1 MAKVYVAY
9 GSNLNMEQMRDR
21 CPTAE
26 FIGTGAIENYELQFK
41 GSLHNAHATIAPKE
55 GSSAL
60 VGVWRIQKRDESHLD
75 MYEGY
80 NPKGYCQDTIFGGFA
95 PNSQTAN
102 TLSGNLGSRTVLS
115 GTVTKGKNDDS
126 QSLQMMERP
135 LMSPD
140 ELKSMPKGSF
150 VVMKTGTHP
159 MKTKLK
165 LFFDWGIQFQKPL
178 EMPDRGSRPV
188 YYAGKQD
195 LERSILF
202 QFPMIHMPM
211 GATMPSRV
219 QQASKPMPTTIN
231 INNEDE

>member
-80 NPKGYCQDTIFGGFA
+80 NPKGYCYYNKEQIPVKMDDGSTITGMVYIMDPRMDFGNPSAGYYDIVHRGYEDCGLDTA
-95 PNSQTAN
+95 
-102 TLSGNLGSRTVLS
+102 VLNRAVS
-115 GTVTKGKNDDS
+115 DS
-126 QSLQMMERP
+126 MDLAQHRMEREG
-135 LMSPD
+135 LR
-140 ELKSMPKGSF
+140 LC
-150 VVMKTGTHP
+150 
-159 MKTKLK
+159 
-165 LFFDWGIQFQKPL
+165 
-178 EMPDRGSRPV
+178 
-188 YYAGKQD
+188 
-195 LERSILF
+195 
-202 QFPMIHMPM
+202 
-211 GATMPSRV
+211 
-219 QQASKPMPTTIN
+219 
-231 INNEDE
+231 